1 MAINQPRICLA
12 SQSPRRR
19 ELLKQIGINFEV
31 LLLRND
37 PLRQIDVDEVVL
49 QNETPQVYVERVCR
63 EKAQAAWQAI
73 TLRKLP
79 PCPVLTADTIVTVD
93 GKIMGKPRDDLHAAE
108 MLQSL
113 SGRQH
118 QVLTAIGVGFGNRF
132 EYRVST
138 TTITFAQLS
147 AERICRYLLTGEA
160 KDKAGAYGI
169 QGQASAFVERLDGS
183 YSGVVGL
190 PLFETVELLNSFGV
204 PTP

>member
-1 MAINQPRICLA
+1 MSFKQPRIWLA

-19 ELLKQIGINFEV
+19 ELLNQVGVHFEV

-49 QNETPQVYVERVCR
+49 QNETAEVYVERVCR
-63 EKAQAAWQAI
+63 EKAQAAWQAVI
-73 TLRKLP
+73 LRNLSP
-79 PCPVLTADTIVTVD
+79 SPVLTADTIVTVD
-93 GKIMGKPRDDLHAAE
+93 GQIMGKPRDDLHAAE
-108 MLQSL
+108 MLQNL

-138 TTITFAQLS
+138 STITFAQLS
-147 AERICRYLLTGEA
+147 EERISRYLLSGEA
-160 KDKAGAYGI
+160 RDKAGAYGI
-169 QGQASAFVERLDGS
+169 QGQASAFVERIEGS

>member
-1 MAINQPRICLA
+1 MFNPSRIYLA

-37 PLRQIDVDEVVL
+37 ALRQIDVDEVAL
-49 QNETPQVYVERVCR
+49 PDEPPLVYVERVCR
-63 EKAQAAWQAI
+63 EKALAAWQAVS
-73 TLRKLP
+73 LRNLTA
-79 PCPVLTADTIVTVD
+79 CPVLTADTTVTVD
-93 GKIMGKPRDDLHAAE
+93 GQIMGKPRDNPHAAE
-108 MLQSL
+108 MLRNL

-118 QVLTAIGVGFGNRF
+118 QVLTAIGVAF
-132 EYRVST
+132 EDQYEFRVST
-138 TTITFAQLS
+138 TTILFAQLS
-147 AERICRYLLTGEA
+147 EERIRRYLLSGEA
-160 KDKAGAYGI
+160 LDKAGAYGI

>member
-1 MAINQPRICLA
+1 MSFKQPRIWLA

-19 ELLKQIGINFEV
+19 ELLNQVGVHFEV

-49 QNETPQVYVERVCR
+49 QNETAEVYVERVCG
-63 EKAQAAWQAI
+63 EKSQAAWQAVI
-73 TLRKLP
+73 LRNLSQS
-79 PCPVLTADTIVTVD
+79 PVLTADTIVTVD
-93 GKIMGKPRDDLHAAE
+93 GQIMGKPRDDLHAAE
-108 MLQSL
+108 MLQNL

-138 TTITFAQLS
+138 STITFAQLS
-147 AERICRYLLTGEA
+147 EERISRYLLSGEA
-160 KDKAGAYGI
+160 RDKAGAYGI
-169 QGQASAFVERLDGS
+169 QGQASAFVERLEGS